1 MSSRVEQLFRIISV
15 LLVFVISSSNAF
27 SVSSPVKSSTVR
39 NDDFTVSN
47 RFSQY
52 SFDDTL
58 VALQVYYD
66 HYGNLALPR
75 RYVISM
81 DAQMFAGNDLEDDGG
96 RVVLSYPNKFAGVDL
111 SKLVY
116 NLKWW
121 KEHVRGRPERVKRL
135 NEIGFIWTRLQD
147 EWNLFVEALCTY
159 VYLNGNTM
167 VPISFVVPSNDYTWS
182 IDTWGMPLGNI
193 VNRIRLRGDYLRGKP
208 DRVRQMHMLCF
219 VWDVKEY
226 KFLKFY
232 AALKFYRDHVQD
244 WSRDK
249 ILKVPSSFVVP
260 ENDLQ
265 WPKEL
270 RGYPLGVKCQAIRQK
285 EIYVKDNPERK
296 LMLNQLGFQ
305 FTPNT
310 DIGWLKTIHAAA
322 IYSQIHDRVLDVPLN
337 FVVPEAIA
345 SNGNDDDDYCS
356 IYGCYEEN
364 WIWPEHL
371 WGLPLGVR
379 LRDVRRKGA
388 YLKNKDT
395 ARSRIAQLN
404 ALGFVWKPKRGR
416 KTYEKEAQKKQ
427 QWKILNVEQK
437 KHYVPDDDNVRSI
450 FTIT

>member
-1 MSSRVEQLFRIISV
+1 MSSRLDQLLAIISV
-15 LLVFVISSSNAF
+15 LLIFVISCSNAF
-27 SVSSPVKSSTVR
+27 SLSSPVKSSTAR
-39 NDDFTVSN
+39 NDDFNISKSY
-47 RFSQY
+47 SQH

-81 DAQMFAGNDLEDDGG
+81 DAQMFAGNDLGDDGE
-96 RVVLSYPNKFAGVDL
+96 RVVLSYSKKFAGVDL

-121 KEHVRGRPERVKRL
+121 QEHVRGRPERVERL

-159 VYLNGNTM
+159 VYLNGNTL

-208 DRVRQMHMLCF
+208 DRIRQMHMLGF

-232 AALKFYRDHVQD
+232 SALKHYRDNVQD

-249 ILKVPSSFVVP
+249 ILKVPSSFVIP
-260 ENDLQ
+260 ENDLN

-305 FTPNT
+305 FAPNT

-337 FVVPEAIA
+337 FVVPEPIA
-345 SNGNDDDDYCS
+345 SNENDDDDYCS

-364 WIWPEHL
+364 WIWPKYL

-416 KTYEKEAQKKQ
+416 KTFDKEAQKKQ
-427 QWKILNVEQK
+427 QWKILNLEQK
-437 KHYVPDDDNVRSI
+437 THYVSDEDNVRSI